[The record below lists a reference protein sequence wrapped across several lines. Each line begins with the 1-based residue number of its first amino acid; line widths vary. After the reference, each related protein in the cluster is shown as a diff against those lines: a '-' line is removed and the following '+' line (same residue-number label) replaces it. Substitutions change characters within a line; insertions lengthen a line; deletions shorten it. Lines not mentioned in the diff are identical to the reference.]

1 VVTVRIPYR
10 VSTISHQ
17 AAVHPK
23 FTLGALTIKEE
34 EEEEEEAL
42 YFVLL
47 PCICLKIHKFTQ

>member
-1 VVTVRIPYR
+1 MGTVRIPYR

-23 FTLGALTIKEE
+23 YSLGFLTM

-47 PCICLKIHKFTQ
+47 LCICLKIPKFTQ